1 MKRVWIGAGLLA
13 ALLTVGL
20 LAGWAMS
27 GICPGAKELER
38 AGELAM
44 AGRWEAAEELVDEVE
59 DRWEDRRWLTTAL
72 SDHQIIDDVEASFA
86 QLEAYA
92 EARDEVS
99 FHALCNALAK
109 RLEAAGKA
117 HTATAENFF

>member
-13 ALLTVGL
+13 ALLAVGL
-20 LAGWAMS
+20 LAGWAMA
-27 GICPGAKELER
+27 GIVPGAHLLER

-44 AGRWEAAEELVDEVE
+44 EGRWDAAEDLVDSAEE
-59 DRWEDRRWLTTAL
+59 RWEDRRWLTTAL

-92 EARDEVS
+92 EARDRVS
-99 FHALCNALAK
+99 FHALCSALAK

-117 HTATAENFF
+117 HTGSAENFF